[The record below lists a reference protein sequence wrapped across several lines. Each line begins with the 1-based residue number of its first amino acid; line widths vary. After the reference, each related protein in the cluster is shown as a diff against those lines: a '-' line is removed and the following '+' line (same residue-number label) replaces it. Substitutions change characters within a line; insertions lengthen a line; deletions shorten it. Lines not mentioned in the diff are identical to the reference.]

1 SISMDDFG
9 TGYSSLSNLSAFPVK
24 RLKVDRSFVSG
35 IGCQRDAEKI
45 VEAVVGLGRS
55 LDLRVVAEGVETE
68 TQARFLKALQCD
80 EIQGYLVSKP
90 LPPDAF
96 QKFLTEYTGLAI

>member
-1 SISMDDFG
+1 MQTPAHFLG
-9 TGYSSLSNLSAFPVK
+9 RQLLA
-24 RLKVDRSFVSG
+24 
-35 IGCQRDAEKI
+35 
-45 VEAVVGLGRS
+45 VEVLQNEFVVGLGRS